1 MQFADLANELVLH
14 IFQSC
19 LSIPDALK
27 LASTCHHFH
36 SIFNSSNRLPI
47 LYQAAE
53 AQLGPLDDAIR
64 LVTHNNS
71 QAEHIPRTAPPQ
83 SFALLQRLLDVGRT
97 ANQWASLYPS
107 LKWRGEDS
115 ASRRSLSSL
124 ENYRLRR
131 ACYRMWL
138 YTLAFHV
145 PQYPRTSRLSPPI
158 VRFRAALLRPW
169 PAQQFAEVL
178 DLHAIFRHVLQSK
191 ICPSNGTVLRRH
203 KQRHPEDP
211 FPLVSVTA
219 PGKYAQ
225 QHAHFQSTSSHS
237 TPPNSNLLSSRHHKN
252 LYGLAVEGWG
262 DEIAHYYVVEDMLKL
277 DPGQLMYL
285 YHSVTF
291 EIANGGLYN
300 STCSPKGLV
309 ECFVLG
315 LGDWFENNGETL
327 LETMGFVIQERG
339 GDMGELKDFVE
350 EGWEGIALVEAEG

>member
-1 MQFADLANELVLH
+1 MEFAELANELVLH

-19 LSIPDALK
+19 ASIPDALR
-27 LASTCHHFH
+27 LASTCKHFH

-71 QAEHIPRTAPPQ
+71 QAVHLPRAAPPQ
-83 SFALLQRLLDVGRT
+83 SFALLQRLVEVGRT

-107 LKWRGEDS
+107 LKWRGDDS
-115 ASRRSLSSL
+115 ASRRSISSL
-124 ENYRLRR
+124 EMYRLRR

-138 YTLAFHV
+138 YTLAFHL

-158 VRFRAALLRPW
+158 VRLRAALLRPW
-169 PAQQFAEVL
+169 PAQQLAEIL
-178 DLHAIFRHVLQSK
+178 DLHAIFRHVVQSK
-191 ICPSNGTVLRRH
+191 ICPSNGTVIRRH
-203 KQRHPEDP
+203 KQRYPEDP

-219 PGKYAQ
+219 PAKYVQ
-225 QHAHFQSTSSHS
+225 QHARFQATMSQSASNNHTLTS
-237 TPPNSNLLSSRHHKN
+237 PRNSKHP
-252 LYGLAVEGWG
+252 YGLAVEGWG

-285 YHSVTF
+285 YSSVTS
-291 EIANGGLYN
+291 EAMNGGLYH

-309 ECFVLG
+309 DCFVLG

-327 LETMGFVIQERG
+327 IETMGFVIQERG
-339 GDMGELKDFVE
+339 GDLCELKDVVE
-350 EGWEGIALVEAEG
+350 EGWEGIARVDAET